1 MRTNVGFSTLEV
13 AKAVG
18 ISPRRVAYAA
28 AARLIVPSVFDK
40 AGTGNHRRFSIPD
53 TLAFAAVAAM
63 RDHGVSLQ
71 ALRLVQRYLS
81 SRLGSEFK
89 NIHRR
94 LVYAP
99 GSGRYQYDIAL
110 LTDDEYESLL
120 ALPGQ
125 RIPVVAID
133 AGGLFEEVRARLEK
147 IRTERKTEAP
157 QKRKQRVEHKRER
170 SAPDQRLERVA

>member
-13 AKAVG
+13 ARATG
-18 ISPRRVAYAA
+18 LSQRRVAYAA
-28 AARLIVPSVFDK
+28 ATRLIVPSVFDK
-40 AGTGNHRRFSIPD
+40 AGTGNHRRWNIPD
-53 TLAFAAVAAM
+53 TLALAAIGAM

-81 SRLGSEFK
+81 SRPGSEFQ

-99 GSGRYQYDIAL
+99 GSGRYPYDIAL

-133 AGGLFEEVRARLEK
+133 AGELFREVRDRLEK
-147 IRTERKTEAP
+147 IRDVRKV
-157 QKRKQRVEHKRER
+157 KQRAERKRER
-170 SAPDQRLERVA
+170 SAPNQKLERVA